1 MLLSKRTTLIPPK
14 WSDQTAVTIGEHSFE
29 EFSFN
34 MQELCRA
41 DLTKII
47 CFSQNREDNS
57 LSIKLL
63 HCIL

>member
-1 MLLSKRTTLIPPK
+1 MLLSKRTIIPPK
-14 WSDQTAVTIGEHSFE
+14 WSDQTAVTIGEPSFE

-34 MQELCRA
+34 MEELCRA
-41 DLTKII
+41 NLTKII

-63 HCIL
+63 RYIL